1 MIHTRRRWLHTYVVL
16 AIVGGLALMAG
27 AFGRVWV
34 GIGLALLASGVTVLV
49 AVSLDQSPD
58 P

>member
-1 MIHTRRRWLHTYVVL
+1 
-16 AIVGGLALMAG
+16 MAG